1 MKRRQVALLDACVLI
16 PMPLADT
23 LLRLAEPPALFEARW
38 TNDILAEVTRA
49 LEHRFGKSPEKA
61 RYREAAMREF
71 FPGSLVHH
79 YRRLIQEME
88 NHPKDRHVLAAAVAC
103 HAEYLVTLNLKDFFQ
118 SSREVPGG
126 GCRPFDFSEK
136 TLEPRSIGCPGTVGG
151 PSIGHRH
158 FERRSSHSPRNVGST
173 IRESHSATLMRS

>member
-1 MKRRQVALLDACVLI
+1 MKRRHVAVLDACVLI

-38 TNDILAEVTRA
+38 TNDILAEVTRT

-71 FPGSLVHH
+71 FPSSLVHH
-79 YRRLIQEME
+79 YRRLIPEME

-103 HAEYLVTLNLKDFFQ
+103 HAEYLVTLNLKDFPSKAVEKFLVEVVDPSTFLKKLWSIEPSIVQ
-118 SSREVPGG
+118 VRLQEQASAIGISYEDLLARLAKSVPG
-126 GCRPFDFSEK
+126 FVK
-136 TLEPRSIGCPGTVGG
+136 A
-151 PSIGHRH
+151 
-158 FERRSSHSPRNVGST
+158 
-173 IRESHSATLMRS
+173 IR